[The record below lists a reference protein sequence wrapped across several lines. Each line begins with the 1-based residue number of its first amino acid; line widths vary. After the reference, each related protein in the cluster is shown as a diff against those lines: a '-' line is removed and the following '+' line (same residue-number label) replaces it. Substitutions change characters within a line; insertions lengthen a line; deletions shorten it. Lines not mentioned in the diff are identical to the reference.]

1 MASFWCEG
9 IAPKSTATASGFLVL
24 TTFTALRLLSS
35 LSSAPRAE
43 VATPLDHR
51 LAAYIP
57 FQPALAAG
65 FIPCASHAPGMSTGW
80 CLSFVAGSCARSA
93 ALWAGSRSVRSS
105 QSQRSPWSKYAP
117 HFGHVM
123 YGLLM
128 VHLLSRRSGRQFPGE
143 LLHEQ
148 PPVFLAGSPLLCVFV

>member
-9 IAPKSTATASGFLVL
+9 IAPKSTATAPGFLVL
-24 TTFTALRLLSS
+24 TIFTALRLLSS

-43 VATPLDHR
+43 VVTPRDHR
-51 LAAYIP
+51 LAAHIP
-57 FQPALAAG
+57 LQPALAAG
-65 FIPCASHAPGMSTGW
+65 FIPCAGHAPGMSTG
-80 CLSFVAGSCARSA
+80 CRSSFVAGLCARSA
-93 ALWAGSRSVRSS
+93 ALWASSFSVRSS
-105 QSQRSPWSKYAP
+105 QLQGSPWSKCAP
-117 HFGHVM
+117 HFGHVL